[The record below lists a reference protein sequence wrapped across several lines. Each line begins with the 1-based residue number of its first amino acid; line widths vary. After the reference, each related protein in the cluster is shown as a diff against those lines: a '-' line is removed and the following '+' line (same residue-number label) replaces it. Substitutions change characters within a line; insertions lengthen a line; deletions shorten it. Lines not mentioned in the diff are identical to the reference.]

1 MIVVDSSVWID
12 SIRGASTPQ
21 VTQLQRAFRA
31 DEVLVGDLV
40 LLEVLRGARHD
51 RDAQRLERTLR
62 QFAVVPMMSEAIA
75 QEGARI
81 YRTLRADGITIGKT
95 VDLIIATFCLMGDH
109 HLLHSDRDFTPIAER
124 FGLRLA

>member
-40 LLEVLRGARHD
+40 LLEVLRGGRHD
-51 RDAQRLERTLR
+51 RDAQRL
-62 QFAVVPMMSEAIA
+62 
-75 QEGARI
+75 
-81 YRTLRADGITIGKT
+81 
-95 VDLIIATFCLMGDH
+95 
-109 HLLHSDRDFTPIAER
+109 
-124 FGLRLA
+124 